1 MSFYKGFKIY
11 YFLNLKGLSAGNVV
25 SIVKKE

>member
-1 MSFYKGFKIY
+1 MSFYKGFKI

-25 SIVKKE
+25 SVVKKE